1 MDDRANVIV
10 GGDDAELAA
19 ADPLESVPALIR
31 DAGAAARFA
40 WDEFLYGRIRNPFT
54 RKAYLHS
61 VRLFFRWMDL
71 HGLDL
76 VRVTPEHMGRYLDG
90 LPVAAP
96 TKKLHLAALR
106 RFFDELVLRHVV
118 VLNPALSVRSERH
131 QVVEGKTPE
140 ISVKHARQL
149 MHSIGTANEVG
160 QRDRAVI
167 GVLIYTA
174 ARVGA
179 VARLC
184 RRDFYEVAEQYCLR
198 FHEKGGKIQEI
209 PVRHD
214 LQVFLQE
221 YLERSGL
228 LYADPSSPMFRTT
241 IRKSKRLTMNRMTAD
256 DMARMMK
263 RRLRDA
269 GLSTHLS
276 PHSLRVTTITDLLEQ
291 GVQPFFR
298 RNRSA
303 VTERFPMHVC
313 DSRYRPERSCR
324 TSPPGSA

>member
-1 MDDRANVIV
+1 M
-10 GGDDAELAA
+10 
-19 ADPLESVPALIR
+19 
-31 DAGAAARFA
+31 
-40 WDEFLYGRIRNPFT
+40 
-54 RKAYLHS
+54 
-61 VRLFFRWMDL
+61 
-71 HGLDL
+71 
-76 VRVTPEHMGRYLDG
+76 
-90 LPVAAP
+90 
-96 TKKLHLAALR
+96 
-106 RFFDELVLRHVV
+106 
-118 VLNPALSVRSERH
+118 
-131 QVVEGKTPE
+131 
-140 ISVKHARQL
+140 SVKHARQL

-241 IRKSKRLTMNRMTAD
+241 VRRS
-256 DMARMMK
+256 K
-263 RRLRDA
+263 RRL
-269 GLSTHLS
+269 
-276 PHSLRVTTITDLLEQ
+276 
-291 GVQPFFR
+291 
-298 RNRSA
+298 
-303 VTERFPMHVC
+303 
-313 DSRYRPERSCR
+313 
-324 TSPPGSA
+324 